1 MKRIYI
7 IVGLFIIFVASL
19 VVGIIVIQKEERKI
33 FQLEKAYVRTLRE
46 YSSYESAVKSIYI
59 KNSRKLSTLPLEGMN
74 DREKKFFIEDFFKRF
89 LVKQSLNGEVM
100 VSKTD
105 YSFSSTPIR
114 TDHVNYWEVT
124 FEITT
129 YRDIASLIMFLEGLE
144 NFPLV
149 LEAMDIGFGGGR
161 KKAFIELKYK
171 LVEMKGA

>member
-33 FQLEKAYVRTLRE
+33 FQLEKAYVQTLRE

-89 LVKQSLNGEVM
+89 LTKQSLNGEVV
-100 VSKTD
+100 VSRTD
-105 YSFSSTPIR
+105 HSFLSTPIR
-114 TDHVNYWEVT
+114 TDHINYWELT

-129 YRDIASLIMFLEGLE
+129 YRNIASLISFLEGLE

-149 LEAMDIGFGGGR
+149 LEAMDIGFGRGR
-161 KKAFIELKYK
+161 KKAFIELKYI

>member
-7 IVGLFIIFVASL
+7 IIGFFIIFVTSL
-19 VVGIIVIQKEERKI
+19 ISGIIVIQKEETKI
-33 FQLEKAYVRTLRE
+33 SQLEKVYVRTLRE

-59 KNSRKLSTLPLEGMN
+59 KNSRKLSTLPLGGMN
-74 DREKKFFIEDFFKRF
+74 EREKKFFIEDFFRRF
-89 LVKQSLNGEVM
+89 LTKHSFNGEVL

-105 YSFSSTPIR
+105 RVFLSTPVK
-114 TDHVNYWEVT
+114 TEHTNYWELT

-129 YRDIASLIMFLEGLE
+129 YRNIASLISFLEELE

-149 LEAMDIGFGGGR
+149 LESMDIGFGGGR
-161 KKAFIELKYK
+161 KKAFIELKYI